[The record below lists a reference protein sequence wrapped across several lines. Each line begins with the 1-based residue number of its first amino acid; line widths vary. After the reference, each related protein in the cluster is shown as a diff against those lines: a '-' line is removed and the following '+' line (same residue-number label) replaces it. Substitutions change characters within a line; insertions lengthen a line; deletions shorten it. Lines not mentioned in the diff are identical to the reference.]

1 MLFIIA
7 IVLLII
13 FAGILIYEFR
23 KQYYGKIKD
32 ISRNDWIEDENEL

>member
-7 IVLLII
+7 IIILII

-23 KQYYGKIKD
+23 KQFNNKIKD
-32 ISRNDWIEDENEL
+32 ISRNDWMEN